1 MEKKFTQDNQS
12 VPTPEKEQRIE
23 HIPTKEEVL
32 KIFEQLIGDKKYKTL
47 TKKEDEGGL
56 LCSWDIEIETEDG
69 KTEYSFRRKLMA
81 NKKLPNLR
89 IDVTFYDTEGNAC
102 GGHSVAKYDE
112 EKKEWKL
119 TP

>member
-1 MEKKFTQDNQS
+1 MNENIIPNAQS

-32 KIFEQLIGDKKYKTL
+32 KIFKQLIGNKKYKEL
-47 TKKEDEGGL
+47 EKKEDREG
-56 LCSWDIEIETEDG
+56 LCLWDIEIETEDG

-89 IDVTFYDTEGNAC
+89 IDVAFYDTEGNAC